1 MPNMRVPSIGF
12 IGLGQMD
19 PASQLVYSKA
29 MGRTGGQ
36 RSARKRKRATTF
48 KRPRR
53 VPGKAAKRHT
63 RGKSNGRLVK
73 GSAAAKRRMA
83 KLRRMRK

>member
-1 MPNMRVPSIGF
+1 MPRIPGIGF

-19 PASQLVYSKA
+19 AANQLVFSKA
-29 MGRTGGQ
+29 FGTGRNGAKK
-36 RSARKRKRATTF
+36 RSTRKGARRSGSRNVSRSRKRKS
-48 KRPRR
+48 
-53 VPGKAAKRHT
+53 GK
-63 RGKSNGRLVK
+63 RLVK